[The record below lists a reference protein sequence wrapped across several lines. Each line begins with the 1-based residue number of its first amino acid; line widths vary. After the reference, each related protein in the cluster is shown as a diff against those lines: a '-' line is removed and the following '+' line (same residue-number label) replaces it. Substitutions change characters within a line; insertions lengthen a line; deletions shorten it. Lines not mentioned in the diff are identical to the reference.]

1 MPAQARQS
9 LLQFALLHA
18 RNGHGSRRRSCRRRG
33 GSYYARILQD
43 PDLSDELGAVIKAQ
57 ITSRPQGA
65 TMVVDPLDKLGRK
78 VLEFQRN
85 RTGTGNSQRARTHL
99 AWLGLGSKGGP
110 DNF

>member
-1 MPAQARQS
+1 
-9 LLQFALLHA
+9 
-18 RNGHGSRRRSCRRRG
+18 
-33 GSYYARILQD
+33 
-43 PDLSDELGAVIKAQ
+43 
-57 ITSRPQGA
+57 
-65 TMVVDPLDKLGRK
+65 MVVDPLDKLGRK